1 MKKQAILLVA
11 AFGALTLTSCGPT
24 SVEVT
29 EQELDAGVKV
39 GLKSE
44 YQITSTATTAMSFTG
59 LGEDPIVTNAQ
70 SKTISR
76 LKMGKWMSSCKL
88 PVMIK

>member
-11 AFGALTLTSCGPT
+11 GFGALTLTSCGPT

-29 EQELDAGVKV
+29 EQEWDAGVKV

-59 LGEDPIVTNAQ
+59 LGEKIDDLEEFDYRYQLFRSGTF
-70 SKTISR
+70 
-76 LKMGKWMSSCKL
+76 
-88 PVMIK
+88 

>member
-1 MKKQAILLVA
+1 MA

-29 EQELDAGVKV
+29 EQEWDAGAKV

-44 YQITSTATTAMSFTG
+44 YQITSTATTAMSFTR
-59 LGEDPIVTNAQ
+59 LGE
-70 SKTISR
+70 
-76 LKMGKWMSSCKL
+76 KMDDLEEFDYRYQLFRSGTFRYSSF
-88 PVMIK
+88 IK